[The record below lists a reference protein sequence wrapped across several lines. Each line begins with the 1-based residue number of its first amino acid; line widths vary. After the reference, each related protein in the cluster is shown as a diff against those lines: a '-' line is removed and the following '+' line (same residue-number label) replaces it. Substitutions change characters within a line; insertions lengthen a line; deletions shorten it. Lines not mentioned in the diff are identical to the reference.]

1 MFVTAVCLLF
11 MLNLVNEYMDLSN
24 VGEFE
29 AEKTR
34 RVVVDGT
41 N

>member
-1 MFVTAVCLLF
+1 
-11 MLNLVNEYMDLSN
+11 MLNLVNEYINLSN

-29 AEKTR
+29 GEKTR
-34 RVVVDGT
+34 RVGVDSA